1 MGQRSFLV
9 AFAVSVVVGFIPI
22 AARLSTS
29 MSRSP
34 VRRPGGGRRSGARV
48 GAPAVAVAVADE
60 RWARRRVRNMS
71 DLRYPNR
78 AGAPGVVRRVEQGRE
93 ARWCNL
99 LGDRGQGYV
108 I

>member
-48 GAPAVAVAVADE
+48 GAPAVAEE

-93 ARWCNL
+93 ARWGNL